1 MKVYWNTIK
10 GTGKAAASINEDR
23 VLIGKFVKK
32 DGSGQMEIERGFVAV
47 ADGVGGNQGGAEAA
61 GFVCQV
67 LSQEENPDRRDFEH
81 VNHLLIEKGAVNPVY
96 RSMATTFSGI
106 FWMPE
111 KEDTI
116 LFHVG
121 NTRVYAI
128 QAGKYLRQLTE
139 DDTVVQQLVKT
150 GKLTEEEAEH
160 YTARNEITA
169 CLGGGKESLLNLDEV
184 HFRQHGPAQ
193 FLLTTDGVHEYLSTD
208 EMEDILTQ
216 AEGDWSRAVA
226 LFTEHALAN
235 GSSDDCTVVIV
246 DKTI

>member
-10 GTGKAAASINEDR
+10 GTGKSANEDR
-23 VLIGKFVKK
+23 VLIGQSVKK
-32 DGSGQMEIERGFVAV
+32 DGSGQAELTRGFVAV
-47 ADGVGGNQGGAEAA
+47 ADGVGGNKGGAEAA
-61 GFVCQV
+61 AFVCQV
-67 LSQEENPDRRDFEH
+67 LAQAENPDRRDFEH
-81 VNHLLIEKGAVNPVY
+81 VNHLLVEKGAVNPVY

-106 FWMPE
+106 FLMPE

-139 DDTVVQQLVKT
+139 DDTVVWQLVKT

-160 YTARNEITA
+160 YAARNEITA
-169 CLGGGKESLLNLDEV
+169 CLGGGKESLLSLDEV
-184 HFRQHGPAQ
+184 HFRQNGPVQ
-193 FLLTTDGVHEYLSTD
+193 FLLTSDGVHEHLNVD

-216 AEGDWSRAVA
+216 AEGDWNKAVMS
-226 LFTEHALAN
+226 FTEHALAN
-235 GSSDDCTVVIV
+235 GSNDDCTVMIA